1 MRRTYKGKL
10 WGIAWGPEMK
20 LRPNNQY
27 ASSITAKT
35 LTGSGTVINN
45 TVINNGT
52 APGAIVAPRDR
63 DSTGKNIAVEFNG
76 IALTLPRS
84 GLYQLKTDKGDYAP
98 GPEAA
103 LSLANI
109 SPPSSLDA
117 TGPRGVP
124 PPSDDLNRTGLVTP

>member
-84 GLYQLKTDKGDYAP
+84 GLYQLKT
-98 GPEAA
+98 
-103 LSLANI
+103 
-109 SPPSSLDA
+109 
-117 TGPRGVP
+117 
-124 PPSDDLNRTGLVTP
+124 

>member
-1 MRRTYKGKL
+1 
-10 WGIAWGPEMK
+10 

-35 LTGSGTVINN
+35 LTGSGTVINNTVINN

-76 IALTLPRS
+76 ISLTLPR
-84 GLYQLKTDKGDYAP
+84 
-98 GPEAA
+98 
-103 LSLANI
+103 
-109 SPPSSLDA
+109 
-117 TGPRGVP
+117 
-124 PPSDDLNRTGLVTP
+124 